1 MHLHIQQYIK
11 RELSHI
17 TLKLLPIYFFSLRLT
32 IINFK
37 IFIEIQTRMELKTV
51 CLLALILALG
61 SALPAANGVDT
72 PLPDASELTV
82 GNVYPFIDY
91 QLKET
96 WWQYLRGA
104 KLLYRANVDQQD
116 SFLFLSIYRNIVG
129 TFLTITTWKKG

>member
-1 MHLHIQQYIK
+1 
-11 RELSHI
+11 
-17 TLKLLPIYFFSLRLT
+17 
-32 IINFK
+32 
-37 IFIEIQTRMELKTV
+37 MELKTV

-116 SFLFLSIYRNIVG
+116 SFFFLSIYRNIVG